1 MPPDDPNKQTEGQAT
16 QTQATQ
22 TQGSAKQD
30 PLIDPKRVEQLEQV
44 NQQLSQKLNELESTV
59 SKTSQRQQSGQT
71 WETVSDR
78 DLQYIVTHP
87 IDYPDHASAAL
98 EELRKRDRAAI
109 RSELVSEFGSSQVRE
124 QNPEA
129 FDPTTPVGKEVAKI
143 LARDRGQRD
152 ILTDVIELAK
162 FRIEGASS
170 EEKGRKKTVDALKAA
185 SAHAPGSESSAITP
199 PPSFLEMPKDEFQ
212 KHLES
217 VKMKGFK

>member
-1 MPPDDPNKQTEGQAT
+1 MPQDDPNEPTEGQAT
-16 QTQATQ
+16 QTQA
-22 TQGSAKQD
+22 SAAPD
-30 PLIDPKRVEQLEQV
+30 PLIDPKRVEHLEQV

-59 SKTSQRQQSGQT
+59 SKTSQRQQSAQT

-78 DLQYIVTHP
+78 DLQYIFTHP
-87 IDYPDHASAAL
+87 IDYPDHATAAFQ
-98 EELRKRDRAAI
+98 EFQRRERAAI
-109 RSELVSEFGSSQVRE
+109 KMEMASEFESAQVRE

-143 LARDRGQRD
+143 LARGRGQKD
-152 ILTDVIELAK
+152 IITDVIELAK
-162 FRIEGASS
+162 YRIEGVSS

-185 SAHAPGSESSAITP
+185 SAHAPGSEGAAAIP
-199 PPSFLEMPKDEFQ
+199 PPSFMEMPKDEFQ